1 MVRSVDKFAV
11 TADDFRLNLA
21 LRLLASVFLEGF
33 ETKSRPAL
41 ASSAFGG
48 RRGRHGFGDAWIG
61 TNARAF
67 APAAASEDSSAY
79 PIDLLLRSDEGA
91 CSVVQ

>member
-1 MVRSVDKFAV
+1 LVRSVDKFAV

-21 LRLLASVFLEGF
+21 LRLLASVF
-33 ETKSRPAL
+33 SRPAL